1 MARVDPI
8 LLPLV
13 TDMERG
19 LRELGVP
26 FAVVGALVP
35 ELLLDAKPRR
45 ATNDAD
51 VMVAVDA
58 LDEFDSLKNNLDRFG
73 FTRTAVPHRM
83 QHGSGGSMDILPFSD
98 AIAPDGSLE
107 LEEGRVLNVAGFN
120 HVVPHAVRVD
130 IEGGPTLP
138 LAPLPLYILLK
149 FVAYNDRKAHR
160 DLASVLHCLR
170 HYLDSD
176 ERRYGAEHEG
186 SGVPFEYTCAYLLGC
201 DGRPFLDQPL
211 RTAVRTVLDRFSDP
225 DAEIVDAVAREEGRI
240 LIEDEDRNDIFNYF
254 RWYRLGA
261 NP

>member
-35 ELLLDAKPRR
+35 ELLLDARPSR

-51 VMVAVDA
+51 VIVAVDTI
-58 LDEFDSLKNNLDRFG
+58 DDFDDLKNRLDRYDFS
-73 FTRTAVPHRM
+73 RTAVPHRM
-83 QHGSGGSMDILPFSD
+83 QHQTGGSMDILPYSE
-98 AIAPDGSLE
+98 AIAPNGSLE
-107 LEEGRVLNVAGFN
+107 FEDGRVLNVAGFSQ
-120 HVVPHAVRVD
+120 VVPNAVSVG

-138 LAPLPLYILLK
+138 LAPLPLYVPLK
-149 FVAYNDRKAHR
+149 FVAYNDRQARK
-160 DLASVLHCLR
+160 DLAGVLHCLK
-170 HYLDSD
+170 HYLEND

-186 SGVPFEYTCAYLLGC
+186 SGVPFEYTGAYLLGC

-211 RTAVRTVLDRFSDP
+211 RTAVRTVLDLFGDP
-225 DAEIVDAVAREEGRI
+225 DAEVVDAVAREEGRI
-240 LIEDEDRNDIFNYF
+240 PVEDEDRNDIFNYF
-254 RWYRLGA
+254 HWYRLGA